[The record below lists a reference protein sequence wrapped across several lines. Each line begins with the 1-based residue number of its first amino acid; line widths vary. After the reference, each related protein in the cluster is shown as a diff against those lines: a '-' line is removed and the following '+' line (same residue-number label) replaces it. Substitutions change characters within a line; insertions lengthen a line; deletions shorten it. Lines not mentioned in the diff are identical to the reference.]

1 MYMLLDQIND
11 LHKKEKNKDN
21 LFVNN
26 IIVNKER
33 RKKQIPTYIS
43 TEQWINQL
51 CDRLHINL

>member
-11 LHKKEKNKDN
+11 LHKKEKSEDN